1 MSGKKLAKDTQAV
14 VKSAEGKN
22 VSLNNDRFQGDG
34 VKFKCKLVGIEDVGG
49 DGDDMCFEAIKKVK
63 VGYRGIFT

>member
-1 MSGKKLAKDTQAV
+1 MFI
-14 VKSAEGKN
+14 GKN

>member
-1 MSGKKLAKDTQAV
+1 MQRGTEVEAVTFHGKLSNFFFHSSQ
-14 VKSAEGKN
+14 
-22 VSLNNDRFQGDG
+22 
-34 VKFKCKLVGIEDVGG
+34 LVGIEDVGG